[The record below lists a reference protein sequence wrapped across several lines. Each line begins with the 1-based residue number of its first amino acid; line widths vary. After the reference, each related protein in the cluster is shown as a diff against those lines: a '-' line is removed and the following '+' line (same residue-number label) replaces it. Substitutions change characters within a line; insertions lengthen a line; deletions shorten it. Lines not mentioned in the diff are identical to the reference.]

1 MPATETLEFTD
12 AHGACVARLKLFA
25 LDAAAKPAD
34 PLSLIRLEPAV
45 ASEQGEEAIQLIEGA
60 RYEYEFEDGRVRLD
74 AADGEPG
81 RMIEASCL
89 ASRAH
94 SGFLSPGLNTG
105 RLALVARDGAGVAVG
120 TAAVE
125 VRSRKIGY
133 RDDYRLMLEDI
144 TDWCVDLLLELR
156 APTAL
161 RAVPDPGHT
170 PQTIA
175 QRFAF
180 LKALLDSSSFQN
192 AVHRI
197 ASHPHQHWEPE
208 ETLLDPRRG
217 FRPDARGLCQLARAS
232 RRVPLPASHP
242 MTTTVPS
249 LPERISLYRNVQTED
264 TPENRFVK
272 FALQGFSGFLA
283 LMRRRL
289 DAAGTNDVRLRHELA
304 VLIGQLDDALTA
316 DVFRGVSTPDML
328 PLGSPVLQRKEGY
341 REVYQAWL
349 KFDMA
354 AQLVWQGGEDVY
366 GAGQRDI
373 ATLYEYWVFFKL
385 LDIVTGVFKLDQP
398 AAVELMEETADG
410 FGLKLKC
417 GEQLGFDGITFAGAR
432 PLRARFSY
440 NRSFAR
446 NAHRSAA
453 GSWTERMRP
462 DYTISLWPADFS
474 ANEAEAQELMVHVHF
489 DAKYRI
495 DSIEQLFGRDDAEL
509 DEATAT
515 VDLSEE
521 KQEQKLGR
529 YKRADLL
536 KMHAYR
542 DAIRRTQGA
551 YVLYP
556 GDVPQ
561 RWQGYHE
568 ILPGLGA
575 FPIKPGNGEGVL
587 AQFIQDV
594 VAHTC
599 DRATA
604 RERQSYHVYQVQEVP
619 TAYAVLR
626 NLPEK
631 EIGSARRAPPLAETH
646 VLIGWFKDKT
656 HLEWVLKFGLYN
668 FRMDI
673 ERGSLRLKP
682 EVSGAL
688 YLLLH
693 SHKGVTSPILMRVSK
708 EGPRVLSR
716 EALIA
721 KGYPATPSRPFYL
734 VYDVTRAEGFD
745 GYEWDYRK
753 LPARLQSRAS
763 AKPQTITLDAL
774 MAVAERNLLARN
786 AAKAQQK
793 GPGLDLI

>member
-12 AHGACVARLKLFA
+12 AHGACVARLKLFS
-25 LDAAAKPAD
+25 LDGTAKPTD
-34 PLSLIRLEPAV
+34 PPSLIRLDPVTARD
-45 ASEQGEEAIQLIEGA
+45 QGEETVQLIEGA
-60 RYEYEFEDGRVRLD
+60 RYEYEFECAHVRLD
-74 AADGEPG
+74 VADGEPG
-81 RMIEASCL
+81 RLIEASRL
-89 ASRAH
+89 AGRAH

-105 RLALVARDGAGVAVG
+105 RLALVARDEAGVPLG
-120 TAAVE
+120 MAAVE

-144 TDWCVDLLLELR
+144 TERCVDLLLELR
-156 APTAL
+156 APTAM
-161 RAVPDPGHT
+161 RAAPDPGNT
-170 PQTIA
+170 PRTIA

-180 LKALLDSSSFQN
+180 LKALLGSSSFQN
-192 AVHRI
+192 ALHRI
-197 ASHPHQHWEPE
+197 ASYPHQRWESE
-208 ETLLDPRRG
+208 ETMLDTRHG
-217 FRPDARGLCQLARAS
+217 FRPDARGLRQLARAS
-232 RRVPLPASHP
+232 RRAPLPESHP
-242 MTTTVPS
+242 LVATVPS
-249 LPERISLYRNVQTED
+249 LPQRILLYRNVQTED

-272 FALQGFSGFLA
+272 FALQSFSGFLA

-289 DAAGTNDVRLRHELA
+289 DVAGPNDARLRHELA
-304 VLIGQLDDALTA
+304 LLIRQLESVLNA
-316 DVFRGVSTPDML
+316 DVFRGVSPPDML

-341 REVYQAWL
+341 REIYQAWL

-354 AQLVWQGGEDVY
+354 ARLVWQGGDDVY

-385 LDIVTGVFKLDQP
+385 LDIVTGVFELAQP
-398 AAVELMEETADG
+398 AAAELMEETADG

-417 GEQLGFDGITFAGAR
+417 GEQLGFEGITFAGAR

-440 NRSFAR
+440 NRSFTRDANR
-446 NAHRSAA
+446 GAA

-474 ANEAEAQELMVHVHF
+474 ASEAEAQELMVHVHF

-495 DSIEQLFGRDDAEL
+495 DSIEQLFGRDDDEL
-509 DEATAT
+509 EEATVSA
-515 VDLSEE
+515 DLSEE

-556 GDVPQ
+556 GDIPR
-561 RWQGYHE
+561 RWQGYRE

-575 FPIKPGNGEGVL
+575 FPLKPGNGDDVL
-587 AQFIQDV
+587 AAFVRDV
-594 VAHTC
+594 VMHTC

-604 RERQSYHVYQVQEVP
+604 RERQSYHVYQVHELP
-619 TAYAVLR
+619 SAYAVLH

-631 EIGSARRAPPLAETH
+631 EIGSARRAPPPAETH
-646 VLIGWFKDKT
+646 VLIGWYNDKA
-656 HLEWVLKFGLYN
+656 HLEWVLKSRLYN
-668 FRMDI
+668 FRMDV

-682 EVSGAL
+682 EVSGAQ

-693 SHKGVTSPILMRVSK
+693 SYKGVTSPSLLRVSK

-716 EALIA
+716 EVLIA
-721 KGYPATPSRPFYL
+721 KGYPGSPSRPFYL
-734 VYDVTRAEGFD
+734 VYDVARAEGYE

-753 LPARLQSRAS
+753 LPERLHNRAS
-763 AKPQTITLDAL
+763 AEPQTITLDAL
-774 MAVAERNLLARN
+774 MAVAEENLLAEN
-786 AAKAQQK
+786 VVKA
-793 GPGLDLI
+793 GLNRGNTL

>member
-1 MPATETLEFTD
+1 MPATATLEFTD

-34 PLSLIRLEPAV
+34 APSLIRLDPAV
-45 ASEQGEEAIQLIEGA
+45 AREQGEEAVQLIEGA

-81 RMIEASCL
+81 RLIEASRL
-89 ASRAH
+89 AGRAH

-105 RLALVARDGAGVAVG
+105 RLALVVRDESGVSMG

-133 RDDYRLMLEDI
+133 RDDYRLMMEDI
-144 TDWCVDLLLELR
+144 TERCVDLLLELR

-161 RAVPDPGHT
+161 RAAPDPGHT
-170 PQTIA
+170 PRTIA

-180 LKALLDSSSFQN
+180 LKALLGSSTFQN
-192 AVHRI
+192 ALHRI
-197 ASHPHQHWEPE
+197 ASHPHQRWEPE
-208 ETLLDPRRG
+208 ETTFDTRRG
-217 FRPDARGLCQLARAS
+217 FRLDARGLRQLARAS
-232 RRVPLPASHP
+232 RRVPLPTSHP
-242 MTTTVPS
+242 LVATIPS
-249 LPERISLYRNVQTED
+249 LPEQISLYRNVQTED

-283 LMRRRL
+283 LMRQRL
-289 DAAGTNDVRLRHELA
+289 DVAGANDARLRHELA
-304 VLIGQLDDALTA
+304 VLTGQLDGALNA
-316 DVFRGVSTPDML
+316 DVFRGVSPPDML

-354 AQLVWQGGEDVY
+354 ARLVWQGGDDVY
-366 GAGQRDI
+366 SAGQRDI

-385 LDIVTGVFKLDQP
+385 LDIVTGVFRLNRP
-398 AAVELMEETADG
+398 ATADLMEETADG

-417 GEQLGFDGITFAGAR
+417 GEQLGFEGITFAGAR

-440 NRSFAR
+440 NRSFTR
-446 NAHRSAA
+446 NANRSAA

-462 DYTISLWPADFS
+462 DYTISLWPGDFS
-474 ANEAEAQELMVHVHF
+474 ATEAEAQELMVHVHF

-509 DEATAT
+509 DAVTA
-515 VDLSEE
+515 VADLNDE

-556 GDVPQ
+556 GDLTQ
-561 RWQGYHE
+561 QWQGYHE

-575 FPIKPGNGEGVL
+575 FPIKPGNGDEVL
-587 AQFIQDV
+587 SKFIQDV
-594 VAHTC
+594 VSHTC

-604 RERQSYHVYQVQEVP
+604 RERQSYHVYQVQEAP
-619 TAYAVLR
+619 TPYAVLHK
-626 NLPEK
+626 LPER
-631 EIGSARRAPPLAETH
+631 EIGNVRRAPPLAETH
-646 VLIGWFKDKT
+646 VLIGWYKDKT
-656 HLEWVLKFGLYN
+656 HLEWVLKSGLYN
-668 FRMDI
+668 FRMDV

-682 EVSGAL
+682 EVSGAK

-693 SHKGVTSPILMRVSK
+693 SHKGATSPSLLRVSK

-716 EALIA
+716 DALKA
-721 KGYPATPSRPFYL
+721 KGYPGEPSRPFYL
-734 VYDVTRAEGFD
+734 VYDVTLADGFD

-753 LPARLQSRAS
+753 WPDRLLNRAS
-763 AKPQTITLDAL
+763 AEPQTITLDVL
-774 MAVAERNLLARN
+774 MASAEGNLLVGVAR
-786 AAKAQQK
+786 
-793 GPGLDLI
+793 